1 MSTVQHAL
9 ENRIR
14 TVFVQALNLEP
25 PDDQTDLIES
35 GVIDSLA
42 LVELLFAL
50 EEEFSVS
57 LPLDTLDVESFRSVR
72 TIGEF
77 IAGLDG
83 RPAE

>member
-1 MSTVQHAL
+1 MPTTPAL
-9 ENRIR
+9 EDRIR
-14 TVFVQALNLEP
+14 GVFVEALSVQP
-25 PDDQTDLIES
+25 PSDEADLIES

-50 EEEFSVS
+50 EQEFSVS
-57 LPLDTLDVESFRSVR
+57 MPLDTLEVESFRSIR

-83 RPAE
+83 RAAE

>member
-14 TVFVQALNLEP
+14 AVFVQALNLEP
-25 PDDQTDLIES
+25 PHDETDLIES